1 MYSDS
6 GLFDVA
12 YGEVNW
18 RTIVDTA
25 ANRQSQ
31 EPTPLPPYDVT
42 YSTNPKSQTGYGAAK
57 YDRITQSKERPD
69 FWSFHQVN

>member
-1 MYSDS
+1 MDSGS

-31 EPTPLPPYDVT
+31 ETTSTATVQPTLLHQPKKANTKKQKGERSVRIVVLPP
-42 YSTNPKSQTGYGAAK
+42 
-57 YDRITQSKERPD
+57 
-69 FWSFHQVN
+69 